1 MAQEEKYDW
10 DKYEVELVE
19 KQKLEARIRVT
30 EVDFDL
36 VIRNG
41 ITSGQEII
49 KSNKSMMYQLMQEY
63 VNKEK
68 LKKAG
73 IRLNYYRTS
82 EGIIIAEP
90 DDTFDTIKQQRW
102 TQ

>member
-1 MAQEEKYDW
+1 MTKEEIYDW

-19 KQKLEARIRVT
+19 KNKLEARVKVT

-36 VIRNG
+36 VIRDQLKL
-41 ITSGQEII
+41 SQEII
-49 KSNKSMMYQLMQEY
+49 DANKNLMYQLMQEY

-73 IRLNYYRTS
+73 MRLNYYRTK
-82 EGIIIAEP
+82 EGIVIAEI
-90 DDTFDTIKQQRW
+90 DYTYIDTKKQRW
-102 TQ
+102 IQ